1 MGEYRM
7 LGSHRHKGSLH
18 PLTWSSQTSTRCSR
32 ERMRTGGAGLE
43 EEGPGESGAQSPI
56 HTLLPVEQNL
66 KTLKK
71 GQQALSTLGH
81 RGEHT
86 TAGERE
92 KKTTTTPGGEAGKNP
107 RPRISE
113 ISYCRRRAE
122 SVRNSTPE
130 SQGQKACLRL
140 RLDTDDRK
148 RPPTTTR
155 L

>member
-1 MGEYRM
+1 MQAQKRRG
-7 LGSHRHKGSLH
+7 LGKVGHKA
-18 PLTWSSQTSTRCSR
+18 PSR
-32 ERMRTGGAGLE
+32 
-43 EEGPGESGAQSPI
+43 PFS
-56 HTLLPVEQNL
+56 PVEQNL

-92 KKTTTTPGGEAGKNP
+92 KKTTITPGGEARKNP
-107 RPRISE
+107 RPRTSE
-113 ISYCRRRAE
+113 VSYCRRRAE

-140 RLDTDDRK
+140 RLDADDRK